1 MTASVRVETESC
13 ELFLGAADMPSQPSA
28 SRANWQPTPL
38 FTGLILA
45 LKRDMRLAELEP
57 CAPDRINLDRKRLL
71 IFIVAYNAQTTIEK
85 VLTRIPASLH
95 SDNVEVLII
104 DDSSQDDTFVNGL
117 RYQQRSSAFKIT
129 VLKTPENQGYG
140 GNQKL
145 GYRYAID
152 NGFDIVALVHGD
164 GQYAPEKLPELIQ
177 PFLNDGA
184 DAVFGSRMIDKKAA
198 RQGGMPAYKWIGNQI
213 LTAFQN
219 RMLGTALS
227 EFHSGYRL
235 YSTAALAQVPFE
247 KNTNDFH
254 FDTEIIL
261 QFVLRKLRIAEL
273 PIPTYYGDEICHV
286 NGLKYAW
293 DVFKTMLRA
302 RFHEMNLLFD
312 RKFDVLPPEENYDLK
327 LGYPSSHEAAI
338 GAARPGSRLLDIGC
352 GQGYVARELAAK
364 GCKVTG
370 MDQYIPAASPG
381 TAGIDFIRWNLD
393 RAEFPVNVSA
403 FDQIMML
410 DIIEHLKQPEKF
422 MDELRFAAVCK
433 RPEVIITTA
442 NIGFFVTRLMLFF
455 GQFNYGRKGIL
466 DATHTRLFT
475 FRSLKALLDQS
486 GYNILEVR
494 GIPAPFPKAIGN
506 NPVSRLFLRVNQA
519 LIAVSKG
526 FFSYQIFVRAVAKPT
541 VHNLLGETIQ
551 ASGRLRDSVLKIA
564 C

>member
-1 MTASVRVETESC
+1 M
-13 ELFLGAADMPSQPSA
+13 D
-28 SRANWQPTPL
+28 
-38 FTGLILA
+38 
-45 LKRDMRLAELEP
+45 LAELEP
-57 CAPDRINLDRKRLL
+57 ARINLGRKRLL

-85 VLTRIPASLH
+85 VLSRIPRTLRG
-95 SDNVEVLII
+95 DNVEVLII
-104 DDSSQDDTFVNGL
+104 DDSSQDDTFGNGL
-117 RYQQRSSAFKIT
+117 RYQQRDSVFKIT
-129 VLKTPENQGYG
+129 VLRTPENQGYG

-164 GQYAPEKLPELIQ
+164 GQYAPEKLPELIT
-177 PFLNDGA
+177 PLINEEA

-198 RQGGMPAYKWIGNQI
+198 REGGMPFYKWIGNQI

-219 RMLGTALS
+219 RVLRTALS

-235 YSTAALAQVPFE
+235 YSTAALAQIPFE

-254 FDTEIIL
+254 FDTEIIVQL
-261 QFVLRKLRIAEL
+261 VMKKLRIAEL
-273 PIPTYYGDEICHV
+273 AIPTYYGDEICHV
-286 NGLKYAW
+286 NGLKYALN
-293 DVFKTMLRA
+293 VFKTMLKA

-327 LGYPSSHEAAI
+327 LGYASSHTAAI
-338 GAARPGSRLLDIGC
+338 DAARPGDRVLDVGC
-352 GQGYVARELAAK
+352 GQGYVAREMAAK
-364 GCKVTG
+364 GCHVTG
-370 MDQYIPAASPG
+370 MDQYVPDTSA
-381 TAGIDFIRWNLD
+381 AGIDFIRWNLD
-393 RAEFPVNVSA
+393 HPEFPVNVSA

-410 DIIEHLKQPEKF
+410 DIIEHLKQPEQF
-422 MDELRFAAVCK
+422 MDELRFAAICK

-475 FRSLKALLDQS
+475 FRSLKALLEQS

-506 NPVSRLFLRVNQA
+506 NFVSRFFVQLNRA
-519 LIAVSKG
+519 LIRVSKG

-551 ASGRLRDSVLKIA
+551 TSDRLRDAVLKIA

>member
-1 MTASVRVETESC
+1 MQSYQS
-13 ELFLGAADMPSQPSA
+13 GP
-28 SRANWQPTPL
+28 RANRNRRR
-38 FTGLILA
+38 GAIGVILA
-45 LKRDMRLAELEP
+45 LKGDMRLAELEP
-57 CAPDRINLDRKRLL
+57 AVTDRVNLGRKRLL
-71 IFIVAYNAQTTIEK
+71 IFIVAYNAQTTIGK
-85 VLTRIPASLH
+85 VLSRIPRSLQG
-95 SDNVEVLII
+95 DNVEVLII
-104 DDSSQDDTFVNGL
+104 DDSSQDDTFGNGL
-117 RYQQRSSAFKIT
+117 RYQQRNSAFKIT
-129 VLKTPENQGYG
+129 VLRTPENQGYG

-164 GQYAPEKLPELIQ
+164 GQYAPEKLPDLIA
-177 PFLNDGA
+177 PLVRDEA

-219 RMLGTALS
+219 RMLRTALS

-235 YSTAALAQVPFE
+235 YSTAALAQIPFE

-254 FDTEIIL
+254 FDTEIIVQL
-261 QFVLRKLRIAEL
+261 VLKNLRIAEL

-293 DVFKTMLRA
+293 NVFKTMLRA

-312 RKFDVLPPEENYDLK
+312 RKFDVLPAEENYDLK
-327 LGYPSSHEAAI
+327 LGYASSHTAAI
-338 GAARPGSRLLDIGC
+338 AAARPGNRLLDIGC
-352 GQGYVARELAAK
+352 GQGYVARELVAK
-364 GCKVTG
+364 GCQVTG
-370 MDQYIPAASPG
+370 MDQYTPESSAEN
-381 TAGIDFIRWNLD
+381 AGVDFIRWNLD
-393 RAEFPVNVSA
+393 RTEFPVNVSA

-422 MDELRFAAVCK
+422 MDELRFAAACK
-433 RPEVIITTA
+433 RPEVVITTA
-442 NIGFFVTRLMLFF
+442 NIGFLVTRMMLLF

-475 FRSLKALLDQS
+475 FRSLRALLDQS

-494 GIPAPFPKAIGN
+494 GIPAPFPKAMGN
-506 NPVSRLFLRVNQA
+506 NAISRFFVRVNQA

-541 VHNLLGETIQ
+541 VHNLLGETIE
-551 ASGRLRDSVLKIA
+551 SSDRLRDSMTTSLVHSA
-564 C
+564 ASR